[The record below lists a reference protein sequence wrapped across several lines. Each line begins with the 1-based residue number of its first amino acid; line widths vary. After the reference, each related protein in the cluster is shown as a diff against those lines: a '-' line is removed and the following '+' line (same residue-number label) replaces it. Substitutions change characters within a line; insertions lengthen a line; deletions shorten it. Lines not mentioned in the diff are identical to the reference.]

1 MENTVQFNNY
11 DITNTLPRVCE
22 NNSVQL
28 RKTKFRK
35 NTKINNFILVS
46 PITCTLNSEVWY
58 CNDDKGARFVMKIT
72 SRRYDDSVFEMITE
86 IKCDNLVPIEAYGTK
101 GALQYEV
108 YRYYKNGHL
117 ENPVELETIRNIILP
132 GIINALDA
140 IHQCGIIHNDIK
152 PANLYWD
159 DNMQKVLLGDF
170 GSALLSKQRPNSFT
184 PAYAAPE
191 LLLNDVCR
199 RASDWCSVGLTL
211 ATLLT
216 GKRIVNA
223 DSVQMARKIWEKG
236 IRFECDDY
244 NFQRLIN
251 GMLFIEPRK
260 RFGPIIAKKWCDN
273 TSFGSEERKTT
284 LHKEKDQDILT
295 ITFNNPDGIAADIEG
310 LIKEIASHWDYSLF
324 LFQQSKMD
332 RFLSQFDRR
341 WVDRCR
347 ELRKM
352 PNSEDALFRLTF
364 ELTDYQS
371 FVWRGVEYNSLLEME
386 DIWEKNEIGA
396 GDIITFLQR
405 GNVSSILIISGAVKE
420 KIEFV
425 KRLENVSRVHPFEA
439 CAQLF
444 QALRG
449 DDGLIWGD
457 FLLKDL
463 NDIVEW
469 LKQNENH
476 LDETI
481 DEFFKSKKFE
491 AWFAYQGMD
500 DVLED
505 IRRKC
510 DK

>member
-11 DITNTLPRVCE
+11 DITNTLPRICE

-35 NTKINNFILVS
+35 NTKINDFILVS

-58 CNDDKGARFVMKIT
+58 CNDDKGALFVMKIT
-72 SRRYDDSVFEMITE
+72 SRRYDDSVFEMIRE
-86 IKCDNLVPIEAYGTK
+86 IKCDNLVPIEDCGTK

-108 YRYYKNGHL
+108 YPYYKNGHL
-117 ENPVELETIRNIILP
+117 ESPVELETIRNIILP

-170 GSALLSKQRPNSFT
+170 GSALLSKQRPNSYT

-251 GMLFIEPRK
+251 GMLFIGPRK

-273 TSFGSEERKTT
+273 ASFGSEERKAT

-310 LIKEIASHWDYSLF
+310 LIKEIALHWDYSLF

-386 DIWEKNEIGA
+386 DTWGKNEIGA
-396 GDIITFLQR
+396 DDITTFLQR

-463 NDIVEW
+463 NDVVEW

-500 DVLED
+500 DVLKD

>member
-11 DITNTLPRVCE
+11 DITNTLPRICE

-35 NTKINNFILVS
+35 NTKINDFILVS

-58 CNDDKGARFVMKIT
+58 CNDDKGALFVMKIT
-72 SRRYDDSVFEMITE
+72 SRRYDDSVFEMIRE
-86 IKCDNLVPIEAYGTK
+86 IKCDNLVPIEDCGTK

-108 YRYYKNGHL
+108 YPYYKNGHL
-117 ENPVELETIRNIILP
+117 ESPVELETIRNIILP

-170 GSALLSKQRPNSFT
+170 GSALLSKQRPNSYT

-251 GMLFIEPRK
+251 GMLFIGPRK
-260 RFGPIIAKKWCDN
+260 RFGQINEKKWCDN
-273 TSFGSEERKTT
+273 ASFGSEERKAT

-310 LIKEIASHWDYSLF
+310 LIKEIALHWDYSLF

-386 DIWEKNEIGA
+386 DTWGKNEIGA
-396 GDIITFLQR
+396 DDITTFLQR

-463 NDIVEW
+463 NDVVEW

-500 DVLED
+500 DVLKD